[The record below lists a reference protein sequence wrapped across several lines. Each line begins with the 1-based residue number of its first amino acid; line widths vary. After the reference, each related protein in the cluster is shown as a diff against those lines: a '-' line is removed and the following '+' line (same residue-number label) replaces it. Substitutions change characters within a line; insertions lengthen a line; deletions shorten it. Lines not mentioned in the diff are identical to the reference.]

1 MVHNYETNKTTKFLT
16 NDFNWDIKDFNFKS
30 GLNSKL
36 FGKIRNVNYETK
48 NVENFKESSSN
59 ELFGAIGLLS
69 ELNLYKQ
76 ISDGAKH
83 LLTPKVLLKYSP
95 DHMRPEIAGNRLRT
109 NNIFT
114 LDRLDSPNN
123 LESGINATVGLDYEI
138 NTKSN
143 EFNFSAGQIYSKK
156 YNKDMPIQHL

>member
-1 MVHNYETNKTTKFLT
+1 MKDSTDDEHEYILPEITIAKNLFSNNLLGNLDLQSNLKVHNYETNKTTKFLT

-83 LLTPKVLLKYSP
+83 LLTPKVLLK
-95 DHMRPEIAGNRLRT
+95 
-109 NNIFT
+109 
-114 LDRLDSPNN
+114 
-123 LESGINATVGLDYEI
+123 
-138 NTKSN
+138 K
-143 EFNFSAGQIYSKK
+143 
-156 YNKDMPIQHL
+156 